1 MVSEAEYY
9 RSILDNLTGGLVS
22 VDLEGMIVYINPTA
36 GRILRLSKTG
46 GLVGMRC
53 GEALGDFPTLCE
65 VINDTL
71 QTHKTVHRAEI
82 SILHGNVPMIIG
94 YSTLQIKNPKSE
106 CLGIA
111 IVFQD
116 LTFVSRKKN

>member
-22 VDLEGMIVYINPTA
+22 VDLEGTIVYINPTA

-46 GLVGMRC
+46 GLVGMKC

-65 VINDTL
+65 VINDAL

-82 SILHGNVPMIIG
+82 SILHGDVPMIIG

-106 CLGIA
+106 YLGIA

-116 LTFVSRKKN
+116 LTFVSRKNN